1 MGVVHDVQWINVQQI
16 PIRFSEC
23 TCPIEQVDS
32 PVIRDWIH
40 VICVTV
46 AMSDVRT
53 FGRVAEAECYLVP
66 VSGRSSCADEYMLGE
81 LPG

>member
-32 PVIRDWIH
+32 PVIRDWMH

-53 FGRVAEAECYLVP
+53 FG
-66 VSGRSSCADEYMLGE
+66 
-81 LPG
+81 